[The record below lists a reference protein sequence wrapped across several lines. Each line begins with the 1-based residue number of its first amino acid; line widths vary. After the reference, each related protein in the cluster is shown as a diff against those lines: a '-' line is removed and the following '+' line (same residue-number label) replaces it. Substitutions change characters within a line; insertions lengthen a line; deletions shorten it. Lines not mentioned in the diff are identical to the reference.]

1 MAHEQVVFKELQNV
15 IGQFPFQSPTV
26 FNFYRAD
33 FELPMPMP
41 MPEPEPESETESEP
55 EPEGPLLAPEFQIF
69 TPPFFVGYLN
79 GMSTLIQSGVSTYC
93 NNGETLGG
101 VDAHYVSEGH
111 NHRVCPQ
118 GLLSYRQKG
127 DANDMVSELDVLLT
141 GGRLSGKSKAMVKE
155 VV

>member
-1 MAHEQVVFKELQNV
+1 MRSMEYEDVAREEIVFKELQNE

-41 MPEPEPESETESEP
+41 MPEPEPEPEPESEAEPEAEPEPESEPESEPEMEPEP

-79 GMSTLIQSGVSTYC
+79 GMSTLIQKGVGGEWCGSQESIGINAYFRSG
-93 NNGETLGG
+93 
-101 VDAHYVSEGH
+101 GH
-111 NHRVCPQ
+111 HRRVCPQ
-118 GLLSYRQKG
+118 GQLSYR
-127 DANDMVSELDVLLT
+127 
-141 GGRLSGKSKAMVKE
+141 KE
-155 VV
+155 